1 MLKLTSVKA
10 GLDYTLLEFL
20 VRGLPGD
27 NGMLSPSKFENAFKR
42 TCVDEGRG
50 IKSFVEDKGYLH
62 SELRRRKDETDRL
75 ESSLVIDHGAAL
87 QLHNFERFR
96 EINFVPTR

>member
-1 MLKLTSVKA
+1 MLKLTGVKA

-42 TCVDEGRG
+42 YCVDDGRER
-50 IKSFVEDKGYLH
+50 KPFVKDKGVFVKRIKK
-62 SELRRRKDETDRL
+62 E
-75 ESSLVIDHGAAL
+75 ESP
-87 QLHNFERFR
+87 NR
-96 EINFVPTR
+96 PP